1 MGNELFKELIKKR
14 DQKRQTEF
22 WDSKT
27 TGRPYGE
34 LNAIDIDA
42 IKADNAEKLHAIQVE
57 QFKQEISK
65 PNSRLKKAQDFLNSL
80 PKHKVQITDKIEEKS
95 VNEILNAI
103 TKIINSPYKSGD
115 KATKEMTDKAK
126 KLEDLLKSINVNKP
140 LPSTMRKVL
149 EGNTD
154 ISIKKYTQEKSDFF
168 EEIVT
173 EYINNLK
180 VKGLKNG
187 YIAITTGKQH
197 KFNLKESNPQ
207 LITDV
212 FVFLNDPQERI
223 KGVAI
228 PFSPGKEIKKEN
240 GIVINSDIPSFI
252 NQLNKMTGSSGLRV
266 AIDNELETCMNEFSR
281 LKIQVKSGINQSILN
296 RSMIRNSIELKAFG
310 DRKLNLLSEVYN
322 LDSIKNY
329 PYFLKDASPAPKI
342 LTAYSNYLLSKNIAQ
357 TSVIEKNDVYV
368 TERGFETGLDYLNRN
383 DKMHLRFV
391 WGTRLTSNLLTQTR
405 RYQFYQNYYGKT
417 LPKK

>member
-14 DQKRQTEF
+14 VQKRHTEF
-22 WDSKT
+22 WNSKT

-34 LNAIDIDA
+34 LNIIDSDA
-42 IKADNAEKLHAIQVE
+42 VKADNAAKLHTIQVN
-57 QFKQEISK
+57 QFEQEISK
-65 PNSRLKKAQDFLNSL
+65 PNSRLRKAQDFLNSL
-80 PKHKVQITDKIEEKS
+80 PKYKVQITDKIEEKS
-95 VNEILNAI
+95 VNEILNVI
-103 TKIINSPYKSGD
+103 TKIINSPYKGGD

-154 ISIKKYTQEKSDFF
+154 ISIKKYTQEKADFF
-168 EEIVT
+168 EEIIT

-180 VKGLKNG
+180 VKGDKKG

-197 KFNLKESNPQ
+197 EFNLEESNPQ
-207 LITDV
+207 LITDI

-228 PFSPGKEIKKEN
+228 PFSPRKEIKKEN
-240 GIVINSDIPSFI
+240 GVVINSDIPSFI
-252 NQLNKMTGSSGLRV
+252 DQLNKMTGSSGLRV

-296 RSMIRNSIELKAFG
+296 RSMTRNSIKLETFG

-322 LDSIKNY
+322 LDSVKNY
-329 PYFLKDASPAPKI
+329 PYFLKEASSSSKI
-342 LTAYSNYLLSKNIAQ
+342 LTAYSNYLLSVNIAK

-368 TERGFETGLDYLNRN
+368 TEKGFETGLDYLNRN
-383 DKMHLRFV
+383 DKMHLRFI
-391 WGTRLTSNLLTQTR
+391 WGTRLTSSLLSQTR
-405 RYQFYQNYYGKT
+405 RYQFYQNYYGKKA
-417 LPKK
+417 PKK